1 MQTLPTS
8 TSSNLLQDSL
18 QSLSYKKYRQCI
30 QEKEQCWVFCLLVL
44 LGFRFVCLF
53 LIYKTMQLHCQSPQ
67 RAPHPAHTPL
77 EHQVEQGVVL

>member
-30 QEKEQCWVFCLLVL
+30 QEKEQCWVFCLFVL
-44 LGFRFVCLF
+44 LVFFVLFFLF
-53 LIYKTMQLHCQSPQ
+53 LIYNKTMQLHCQSPQ
-67 RAPHPAHTPL
+67 SS
-77 EHQVEQGVVL
+77 

>member
-44 LGFRFVCLF
+44 LGFLFVCLF
-53 LIYKTMQLHCQSPQ
+53 VFNI
-67 RAPHPAHTPL
+67 
-77 EHQVEQGVVL
+77 